1 MVNTSKLW
9 FCLSRDNP
17 GIMLFLRTR
26 QFAPL
31 HCTSTGV
38 FVSPMGTV
46 EQSTLFIADTVG
58 PRDSV
63 LISKSPQQ
71 REFISAKHL

>member
-1 MVNTSKLW
+1 MVSTSKLW
-9 FCLSRDNP
+9 FFLSRDNP

-26 QFAPL
+26 QFARL

-46 EQSTLFIADTVG
+46 KYLSLLWVQSTLFIANTVG
-58 PRDSV
+58 PRVSV
-63 LISKSPQQ
+63 LISKSP
-71 REFISAKHL
+71 

>member
-1 MVNTSKLW
+1 MVSTSKLW
-9 FCLSRDNP
+9 FFLSRDNP

-38 FVSPMGTV
+38 FVYPMGTV
-46 EQSTLFIADTVG
+46 NSFYSRHSGGTQV
-58 PRDSV
+58 SV
-63 LISKSPQQ
+63 LISKS
-71 REFISAKHL
+71 L

>member
-1 MVNTSKLW
+1 MVNTSTLK

-46 EQSTLFIADTVG
+46 NSFYSGHCRAMSYSL
-58 PRDSV
+58 
-63 LISKSPQQ
+63 
-71 REFISAKHL
+71 